1 MGIIRKMNGF
11 DANGCDSYYFC
22 GIRHALSQSEIHTSS
37 VQTRTSGTEK

>member
-22 GIRHALSQSEIHTSS
+22 GIIKVCTVS
-37 VQTRTSGTEK
+37 K